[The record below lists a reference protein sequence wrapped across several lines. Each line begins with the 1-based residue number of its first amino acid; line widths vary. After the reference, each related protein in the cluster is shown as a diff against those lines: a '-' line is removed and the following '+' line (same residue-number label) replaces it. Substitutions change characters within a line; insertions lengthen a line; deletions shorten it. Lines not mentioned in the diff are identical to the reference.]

1 MADEEKHRKG
11 AGRPKS
17 NIKVVHVK
25 GVNEEEYNPQEVIKH
40 INGILTGEY
49 DKKLMKCYGK
59 LAESDLAYHDAIN
72 AFYEVSPKLAMKYLH
87 PNGYDKIL
95 KEKIPFSSLTDNQL
109 LALLPI
115 LNKNCFVEALSVYEL
130 QEVFDGKRTAKV
142 KNIGVL
148 TYILKKLAIRGLIC
162 DDWQHQA
169 ESLKMF
175 VSVRNTPIKGNKM
188 ASYLSTFEEQIKAYN
203 GVIYK
208 DNIPPTYKAKKELKQ
223 EIDNI
228 VDSL

>member
-1 MADEEKHRKG
+1 MAEKHRKG

-25 GVNEEEYNPQEVIKH
+25 GVNEEEYTPQEVIKH

-130 QEVFDGKRTAKV
+130 QEVFEGKRTAKV
-142 KNIGVL
+142 RNIGVL
-148 TYILKKLAIRGLIC
+148 AYILRRLAERDLIC
-162 DDWQHQA
+162 GDWQHQA
-169 ESLKMF
+169 EANKMF
-175 VSVRNTPIKGNKM
+175 VSV
-188 ASYLSTFEEQIKAYN
+188 N
-203 GVIYK
+203 GIVI
-208 DNIPPTYKAKKELKQ
+208 TAKKFSNYRGDFEAKVNKATLFPKDKRCTNVLPIYE
-223 EIDNI
+223 EIEDFFASI
-228 VDSL
+228 